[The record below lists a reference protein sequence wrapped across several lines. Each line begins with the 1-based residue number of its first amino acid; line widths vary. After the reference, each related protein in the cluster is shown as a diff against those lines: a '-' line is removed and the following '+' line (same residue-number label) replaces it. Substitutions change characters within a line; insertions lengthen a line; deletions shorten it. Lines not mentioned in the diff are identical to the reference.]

1 MLRAGPG
8 LTPRSALCPWRESG
22 SMRCERWTFLT
33 EGISRGEK
41 IGLLEN
47 GSFRE
52 KAGHEAFVLGA
63 GIVTTASRAAFQT
76 HCSVGRAR
84 EGNSQST
91 DGWAGQRP
99 GCWESLHKTS
109 SPAPAFGDFC
119 RALAASFVKL
129 EVYMT
134 ASGPRSSPRF
144 QILWFYLLKK
154 YYFLSFTLIEILNGG
169 KKKCMAMF
177 WAPQG
182 EWCKQNH
189 TRVQLPSSDIRGAT
203 HSESSSCGVSP
214 ALQQESDEDFSIAIF
229 LVSCP

>member
-1 MLRAGPG
+1 MAVLERRQGMKP
-8 LTPRSALCPWRESG
+8 LCWELVLLPLLLGQPFRPTAPWAEL
-22 SMRCERWTFLT
+22 ERWTARAQT
-33 EGISRGEK
+33 G
-41 IGLLEN
+41 GLGGPL
-47 GSFRE
+47 
-52 KAGHEAFVLGA
+52 
-63 GIVTTASRAAFQT
+63 
-76 HCSVGRAR
+76 
-84 EGNSQST
+84 
-91 DGWAGQRP
+91 P

-129 EVYMT
+129 EGYMT

-154 YYFLSFTLIEILNGG
+154 YCFLSFTLIEILNGG

-177 WAPQG
+177 WAPRG

-189 TRVQLPSSDIRGAT
+189 TRVQLPSSDVCGAT
-203 HSESSSCGVSP
+203 HSESSSCRASP
-214 ALQQESDEDFSIAIF
+214 ALQQESDEDFSTAIF